1 MSLRIFV
8 TLLICV
14 PISHTLNADEPSTF
28 ANQVIDGETIGLVR
42 GADSNAFAAYSKVR
56 KQWSTHTFA
65 DYLTVKPATLGE
77 SFDKKDDM
85 VVCFH
90 CTGGTV
96 TELVAVDCSGKFQ
109 VHKLKSPLNQD
120 VKPILNGGGVIYYIA
135 DEIVYAFSGKTGTWD
150 THHVPGLPSI
160 VWKDDRG
167 TPPDIKLFDAE
178 SEDGIVIRRPIGTAK
193 FLADKGYWDFT
204 PTPTKNGG

>member
-28 ANQVIDGETIGLVR
+28 TNQVIDGETIGLVR

-85 VVCFH
+85 VVCFA

-96 TELVAVDCSGKFQ
+96 TELVAVDCNGKFQ
-109 VHKLKSPLNQD
+109 VHKLKSPLNED
-120 VKPILNGGGVIYYIA
+120 VKPILNGDGVIYYIA

-150 THHVPGLPSI
+150 TQHVPGLPDIS
-160 VWKDDRG
+160 WKDGVG
-167 TPPDIKLFDAE
+167 TPPDISLFDAE
-178 SEDGIVIRRPIGTAK
+178 SKNGIVIRRPAGTME
-193 FLADKGYWDFT
+193 FLANEGSWSFT
-204 PTPTKNGG
+204 PSKPNNGG